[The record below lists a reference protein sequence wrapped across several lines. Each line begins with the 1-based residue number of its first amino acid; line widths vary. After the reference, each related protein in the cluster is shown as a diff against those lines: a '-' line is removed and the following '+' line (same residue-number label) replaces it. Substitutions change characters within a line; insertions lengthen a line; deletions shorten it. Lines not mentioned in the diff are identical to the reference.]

1 MCFPAV
7 SKLVLLAVLAVAAV
21 RVLVPGMLGKWC
33 TNVGCGRR
41 RDESDCALLLLI
53 SACCCCTAGS
63 ATPSATPWAASTTL
77 PDSTYASLGRS
88 TYHDGV
94 HAASVRRA
102 IQLLAM
108 CVRHLTL
115 PPPLFQTLPPRAAD
129 GDKHGRPHP
138 LAQHLQNMLKQDEQ
152 RALAAAEQTGRATA
166 SARPTILGSPPG
178 SSSYPPRPLLLPGPS
193 PSVPAQSN
201 LALHVCSSLRC
212 VVWRAVWRAA
222 SVWRAGQS

>member
-53 SACCCCTAGS
+53 SACCCCTADS
-63 ATPSATPWAASTTL
+63 VTPSATPWAASTTL

-115 PPPLFQTLPPRAAD
+115 PPPSPLF
-129 GDKHGRPHP
+129 
-138 LAQHLQNMLKQDEQ
+138 
-152 RALAAAEQTGRATA
+152 
-166 SARPTILGSPPG
+166 
-178 SSSYPPRPLLLPGPS
+178 
-193 PSVPAQSN
+193 
-201 LALHVCSSLRC
+201 
-212 VVWRAVWRAA
+212 
-222 SVWRAGQS
+222 